1 MSLAQGRA
9 QDARACAMN
18 SRALITL
25 ATNARIALLVWG
37 VVQDSFFE
45 VPYTDMD
52 YYVFTDAAR

>member
-1 MSLAQGRA
+1 
-9 QDARACAMN
+9 MN

-25 ATNARIALLVWG
+25 ATNARITLLVWG